1 MLEPLHGLL
10 GPVVDI
16 FKPFISSNMV
26 IVFLLLIMTL
36 SWLRGPRPPAK
47 SQLAMSGPER
57 VAAYE
62 ELWKREESGL
72 WDWLEERIGMQD
84 VAYPAAARKQQEEAG
99 MQVKL
104 KDENMGER
112 EVDYAIR
119 VTEQRLEDLKAG
131 VRKRRVVK
139 E

>member
-1 MLEPLHGLL
+1 
-10 GPVVDI
+10 
-16 FKPFISSNMV
+16 
-26 IVFLLLIMTL
+26 
-36 SWLRGPRPPAK
+36 
-47 SQLAMSGPER
+47 MSGPER

-84 VAYPAAARKQQEEAG
+84 VAYPAAARKQQEGAG
-99 MQVKL
+99 MQMKL

-131 VRKRRVVK
+131 VRKRRVGK